1 MTTSISNRLKGMSS
15 LRVRASLTLAVLL
28 GLLALMTAS
37 AAPAKAELADVGP
50 VSPDNG
56 YPIWYQDTNGI
67 RLELGLDPNDP
78 NLVQP
83 IEVPDA
89 SQPIEFPNNFPPE
102 AFWWTGDASVPISGG
117 GSIDIIMAQ
126 EAAFLGEDAVPGE
139 QISFSRIRIL
149 GEGLVP
155 GGTYTI
161 QHPFG
166 EVTLTANASGAIR
179 PNTPNATEDIGCLDF
194 VPPAACDFD
203 LALGG
208 SVGPFLTWNNI
219 GETGPGT
226 PPAGYVGNPNIPHR
240 VVGST
245 IADPTDPSSFRNNVK
260 VEGPAGATGSTSQF
274 LVSGKIHGATAF
286 ASPKGGVFAAN
297 QSISLTPTVAG
308 AEIRYTTDPALAD
321 ADIATSGNVF
331 DSTSP
336 INVTAAAGSTT
347 TTTLRFLA
355 IDPTTNEPSPV
366 LKQTYTVDKQ
376 APATPSV
383 DLVAASD
390 TGASR
395 TDNVTKDTTPTF
407 TGAAEAGSTVRLFDG
422 AKVVGTVKAGA
433 TGRYSFT
440 VSRLAN
446 GGHTVTAKATDAV
459 GNASAASAGLRVTV
473 DSVAPVVP
481 PASLRPLP
489 GSLTPDR
496 TPTIKAL
503 VRDAQ
508 TDLKKSNIKLSI
520 DTVPAAFGYNTAT
533 DRLSAT
539 SRSLAPGRHNAL
551 IIATDVAGNSLKK
564 PWSFK
569 VK

>member
-1 MTTSISNRLKGMSS
+1 MTTSISNRLKGMRS

-56 YPIWYQDTNGI
+56 YPIWYQDTGGL

-78 NLVQP
+78 NLLQP
-83 IEVPDA
+83 IPVPDPN
-89 SQPIEFPNNFPPE
+89 QPVSFPGNFPDE
-102 AFWWTGDASVPISGG
+102 AFYWTADASVNIDGG
-117 GSIDIIMAQ
+117 TVGLILAQ
-126 EAAFLGEDAVPGE
+126 EAAFLNGDVADGD
-139 QISFSRIRIL
+139 QMTFGRIRVT
-149 GEGLVP
+149 GTGLRP
-155 GGTYTI
+155 NATYTI
-161 QHPFG
+161 THPYG
-166 EVTLTANASGAIR
+166 TRTVTTDDRGTVRKNTA
-179 PNTPNATEDIGCLDF
+179 TTDIGC
-194 VPPAACDFD
+194 AAAPCDFTA
-203 LALGG
+203 ALG
-208 SVGPFLTWNNI
+208 SSIGPFLTWDNF
-219 GETGPGT
+219 GSTGPGA
-226 PPAGYVGNPNIPHR
+226 PPAGYVGNPNIPH
-240 VVGST
+240 VV
-245 IADPTDPSSFRNNVK
+245 
-260 VEGPAGATGSTSQF
+260 TGSPTGNNFFEVNSQATSVVRTTDKF

-297 QSISLTPTVAG
+297 QSISLTPSVAG
-308 AEIRYTTDPALAD
+308 AEIRYTIDPALAD
-321 ADIATSGNVF
+321 ADIATSGNIF
-331 DSTSP
+331 DPLDPASP

-390 TGASR
+390 TGDSR
-395 TDNVTKDTTPTF
+395 TDNVTKDITPTF

-440 VSRLAN
+440 ASRLAN
-446 GGHTVTAKATDAV
+446 GGHTITAKATDAV

-473 DSVAPVVP
+473 DSLAPVVP

-520 DTVPAAFGYNTAT
+520 DTVPAAFSYNTAT

-551 IIATDVAGNSLKK
+551 IVATDVAGNSLKK